1 MACLLLRGSAFGNI
15 IHHRCSTSGG
25 KRFYVFKCSPRSPTR
40 VLMDRDHRDQGAST
54 PISPCSDDP
63 EVVRQDDPGM
73 QVVPDTGQTPEVIVG
88 SDSSPT
94 YVDGPHYV
102 QASSIESDSKTNYG
116 QRERVRICGLTP
128 RIFWVLAIVATLIIG
143 AGVGGGIAGGLSR
156 THASSSTS
164 TSTSTSSSPNGTA
177 ASGATFVTSAVLVA
191 SSTPTATDSIVG
203 TKTAIYGPSGTV
215 LYRDCPANSN
225 AVYTSDAM
233 QSWVWRKYC
242 DNTTFVSA
250 KPGQQWINAFSNDL
264 DGCIDMCVESNIE
277 RGSEIAAGYEDP
289 CNAVCWRNG
298 FENDDHP
305 GQCFGFTTVNV
316 TDKGGFQFQDD
327 WRCDSAGLI
336 SQNYIPGRG
345 GF

>member
-1 MACLLLRGSAFGNI
+1 MYEWGES
-15 IHHRCSTSGG
+15 
-25 KRFYVFKCSPRSPTR
+25 SPWSSSPALKPAD
-40 VLMDRDHRDQGAST
+40 VLMDRDHREQDTVT

-63 EVVRQDDPGM
+63 EVVRQDDPGIE
-73 QVVPDTGQTPEVIVG
+73 VVPDTGQTPELSVA
-88 SDSSPT
+88 SDTSPT

-102 QASSIESDSKTNYG
+102 QASSIESDSKTSYG
-116 QRERVRICGLTP
+116 PRQRDRICGLTP
-128 RIFWVLAIVATLIIG
+128 RNFWILAIFTALVIG

-156 THASSSTS
+156 NHASSSSSPSSSSS
-164 TSTSTSSSPNGTA
+164 TTSSSSRTA
-177 ASGATFVTSAVLVA
+177 DTGEALATAT
-191 SSTPTATDSIVG
+191 STPTATESTILG

-250 KPGQQWINAFSNDL
+250 MPGQQWINAFSNDL

-277 RGSEIAAGYEDP
+277 RGSEIAAGYEGL

-298 FENDDHP
+298 FENDDYP
-305 GQCFGFTTVNV
+305 GQCFGFTTSNV
-316 TDKGGFQFQDD
+316 TEKGGFQFQED

-336 SQNYIPGRG
+336 SESYIPGRG
-345 GF
+345 GG

>member
-1 MACLLLRGSAFGNI
+1 M
-15 IHHRCSTSGG
+15 
-25 KRFYVFKCSPRSPTR
+25 
-40 VLMDRDHRDQGAST
+40 
-54 PISPCSDDP
+54 
-63 EVVRQDDPGM
+63 E
-73 QVVPDTGQTPEVIVG
+73 VVPDTGQTPEVSVG

-102 QASSIESDSKTNYG
+102 QASSIESNSKTSYG
-116 QRERVRICGLTP
+116 QRRRDRICGLTP
-128 RIFWVLAIVATLIIG
+128 RMFWVLAIVTTLVIG

-156 THASSSTS
+156 NHASSS
-164 TSTSTSSSPNGTA
+164 SSSSDTA
-177 ASGATFVTSAVLVA
+177 ATSASLATSVILAATSAVTDPA
-191 SSTPTATDSIVG
+191 ATTTPTATDSILG

-242 DNTTFVSA
+242 DNTTLVSA
-250 KPGQQWINAFSNDL
+250 NPDQQWINAFSNDL
-264 DGCIDMCVESNIE
+264 NGCIDMCVESNID
-277 RGSEIAAGYEDP
+277 RGSEIAAGYESP

-298 FENDDHP
+298 FEDIDHP
-305 GQCFGFTTVNV
+305 GQCYGYTTANV
-316 TDKGGFQFQDD
+316 TEKGGFQFQDD

-345 GF
+345 GG